1 MSGPSLTI
9 LFAHWLGG
17 YISEVEPYRSSVEKV
32 S

>member
-9 LFAHWLGG
+9 LFAHLLDG
-17 YISEVEPYRSSVEKV
+17 YISEGEPYRSSVVKV